1 MWWQVRTR
9 SAARRRS
16 LEHALQMFR
25 ENEPIRLPIVSPLD
39 FDAERTSSRAREEMA
54 TSITRGPQ
62 AHPMPNAADRP
73 SCHHI
78 ILPFVR
84 SSFECFQSRMKDSS
98 SNSSIGVAVDLDN
111 SRRFAPRRV
120 ASSSSLKRMMEMPF
134 KKGWPERD
142 WETRRQNAR
151 ARSRSVTVCLRCR
164 DSTVIWS
171 ALGTIRC

>member
-1 MWWQVRTR
+1 
-9 SAARRRS
+9 
-16 LEHALQMFR
+16 MFR

-62 AHPMPNAADRP
+62 AHPMPNAAVRP

-120 ASSSSLKRMMEMPF
+120 ASLKRMMEVPF
-134 KKGWPERD
+134 KKGRPERD
-142 WETRRQNAR
+142 WETRRQNAHGR
-151 ARSRSVTVCLRCR
+151 GRSRSRSRSVTVCLRCR